1 MHERTSKWV
10 IGASFLAALAIPMAL
25 ASQGN
30 KTEQQPQTKP
40 SPPFKLTA
48 TANVVLVPVVV
59 TDKRGQHVPGLAA
72 ADFEVKEEGV
82 LQAINGFEEISA
94 ETAKVQPPPLPP
106 NTFTNEVY
114 AEHPKKLE
122 IIAIDQVNVGFV
134 HGIEGSRGLISFLA
148 KNISADT
155 LLAMVALRPNGVQ
168 FVHNFTSDPAVLVSA
183 VKKLEPSTLTAG
195 DTRTQDVLGDTL
207 EVDAETARLA
217 ALFSGA
223 DFSSLQGGSA
233 AAGIAMLRAQAAA
246 QRARLDSS
254 RESQQAL
261 VTLECLEQIAKY
273 FSAVPGRKSL
283 IWVTTGFRFSQGAIT
298 GELTRGTTPEDWQRA
313 MRALE
318 DANIA
323 VYAIDVSGLIASGGP
338 PPNLASLTSG
348 IKAGGAEG
356 GVGARSASLE
366 SVSSG
371 NLIDPNE
378 SRHMSMRSVADQT
391 GGEAYYNSNNIGDL
405 FRRAGDESGQY
416 YILAYNATNAQKPGW
431 RKLSV
436 KVHRDGV
443 KVRARSGY
451 WFTTSAKDTDA
462 ARQAEALMAAY
473 SEVNF
478 TALPFKGQ
486 WQQIE
491 PAGNDRKVHFT
502 LLIPPGVATVD
513 AEHENHISID
523 FRIFAQNASGQQVG
537 NIGQRLDRKLALDEI
552 SQIQTQGVSYLNALT
567 LPPGQYVVHFVVRD
581 NVKGALGSVVAPLKV
596 D

>member
-1 MHERTSKWV
+1 MLERTSKWV
-10 IGASFLAALAIPMAL
+10 VGASLLASLGIPMGL
-25 ASQGN
+25 ATQGN

-59 TDKRGQHVPGLAA
+59 TDKRGQHMPGLTA

-82 LQAINGFEEISA
+82 LQTINGFEEVSA

-106 NTFTNEVY
+106 NTFTNELY
-114 AEHPKKLE
+114 AERPKKLE
-122 IIAIDQVNVGFV
+122 IIAIDQVNVAFV
-134 HGIEGSRGLISFLA
+134 HGIEGSRGLVTFLA
-148 KNISADT
+148 KNIGADA

-168 FVHNFTSDPAVLVSA
+168 FVHNFTSDPAVLVNA
-183 VKKLEPSTLTAG
+183 VKKLQPGVLTAS
-195 DTRTQDVLGDTL
+195 DTRTQEIPGDTS
-207 EVDAETARLA
+207 EVDAESARLT

-223 DFSSLQGGSA
+223 DISSLQGGSA
-233 AAGIAMLRAQAAA
+233 AAGIAMLRAQADA
-246 QRARLDSS
+246 QRARLDTS

-261 VTLECLEQIAKY
+261 ITLEDLEQVARY

-283 IWVTTGFRFSQGAIT
+283 IWVTTGFKFSQGSIT
-298 GELTRGTTPEDWQRA
+298 GELTKGTTPEDWQHA

-323 VYAIDVSGLIASGGP
+323 VYAVDVSGLVPGGP
-338 PPNLASLTSG
+338 PPNLASLTTG
-348 IKAGGAEG
+348 IKAGGGEG
-356 GVGARSASLE
+356 GVGARSGALE

-405 FRRAGDESGQY
+405 FRRAGEESGQY
-416 YILAYNATNAQKPGW
+416 YILAYNTKNAEKPGW

-436 KVHRDGV
+436 KVHHEGV

-451 WFTTSAKDTDA
+451 WFTNSAREADA
-462 ARQAEALMAAY
+462 TRQAEAIMAVY

-478 TALPFKGQ
+478 TALPFKGK
-486 WQQIE
+486 WQQVE
-491 PAGNDRKVHFT
+491 PAGNDRKVHFV
-502 LLIPPGVATVD
+502 LLIPPGAATVD
-513 AEHENHISID
+513 AQHENHISID
-523 FRIFAQNASGQQVG
+523 FRIFAQNASGQLAG
-537 NIGQRLDRKLALDEI
+537 NIGQRLDRKLAAEDI
-552 SQIQTQGVSYLNALT
+552 SQIQAQGISYTNTLT

-581 NVKGALGSVVAPLKV
+581 NVKGALGSVVTPLKV